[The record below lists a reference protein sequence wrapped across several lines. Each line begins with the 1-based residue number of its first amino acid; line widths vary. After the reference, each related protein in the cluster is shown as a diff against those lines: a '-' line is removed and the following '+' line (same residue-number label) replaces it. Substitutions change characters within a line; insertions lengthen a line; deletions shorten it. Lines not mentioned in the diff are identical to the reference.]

1 MIKEYELDEAI
12 AECIG
17 QKNPNAQTCIKLAAF
32 YTLKEHLYP
41 KKEKDIELPVIPS
54 YSTATQGDVV
64 LYEGDSEFS
73 QAIYNKDS
81 DQMWAIMD
89 ELMTTL
95 AIVNPRLYDSAMRR
109 IAE

>member
-1 MIKEYELDEAI
+1 MITERDLDEAI
-12 AECIG
+12 AECVG
-17 QKNPNAQTCIKLAAF
+17 QRNPNAQTCIKLAAF

-41 KKEKDIELPVIPS
+41 KKDDEPFIPS

-64 LYEGDSEFS
+64 MYEGESEFS
-73 QAIYNKDS
+73 QAIQNKDS

-109 IAE
+109 IME